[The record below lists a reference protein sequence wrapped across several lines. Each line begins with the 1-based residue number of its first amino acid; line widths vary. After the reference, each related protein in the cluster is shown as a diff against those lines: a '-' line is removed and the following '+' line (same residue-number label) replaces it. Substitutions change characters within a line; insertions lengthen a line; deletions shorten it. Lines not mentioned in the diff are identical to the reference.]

1 VLARWRAIWLRRT
14 FGHRHVSLTSF
25 SLVRNLDESVM
36 DVGERNPEHMGRRRF
51 IGAIGS
57 AVGAG
62 TLVAGLPEVAH
73 AAVPR
78 SATRF
83 VPLAK
88 QVRLADTRRASSAHR
103 NVGVNRIRVKVAGAN
118 GVPPTATAAV
128 FTVTAVSRSP
138 RAFVA
143 VFPSDGD
150 IPVVSNLNLGFVG
163 DVAANL
169 ATVRLGNGSVDVY
182 SNNPVDMV
190 LDLAGYYEPV
200 SAAVTHGRFIPLPVA
215 KRVIDTRERGRIVGK
230 GKEVAVFVDAVGLG
244 IANATSVVIN
254 LTVTNTV
261 SRGFFTCYPFGV
273 DLPPTSNLNVNGSG
287 QVRAGAAI
295 VRLGKRNGRPGF
307 SVYSQNGGH
316 VIVDVAGYYTGE
328 TSAAGTD
335 GMFVPVTPRR
345 ILDTRTGLGGPRGRL
360 WHRWMVETK
369 IPSPADARAGAVVT
383 NVTAV
388 EARGQGFFTL
398 MPAGTPRQNVSNL
411 NAMFAGQVVPNHAIS
426 AITTRGVAVYAHTG
440 AHILIDY
447 AGWFTGRPQ
456 LPTVSYRNPPP
467 PAVGPPWRLEIPA
480 LRFRGSDRRGHVSFV
495 LPGDPHAIVDAGHTW
510 HWTGTGFMGQR
521 AHVGLFAHRTDTA
534 FARSPWYNLHEL
546 RANDEIFIQVDT
558 PGDRRRFRY
567 RVVRSDL
574 VLNVLPESPA
584 QTKRILDVTRL
595 HPGTTISLIACTE
608 PNRLPTSL
616 KHRLIYTAAL
626 VDVVEDGI
634 QLPRP

>member
-1 VLARWRAIWLRRT
+1 M
-14 FGHRHVSLTSF
+14 
-25 SLVRNLDESVM
+25 M
-36 DVGERNPEHMGRRRF
+36 DCAGDPEQLGRRRF
-51 IGAIGS
+51 IRAVGS
-57 AVGAG
+57 AAGAG
-62 TLVAGLPEVAH
+62 ALVAALPEVAH
-73 AAVPR
+73 AAVP
-78 SATRF
+78 SGATRF

-103 NVGVNRIRVKVAGAN
+103 TVGANRIRVKVTGTN
-118 GVPPTATAAV
+118 RVPSNATAAV

-138 RAFVA
+138 QAFVA
-143 VFPSDGD
+143 VFPSDGN

-163 DVAANL
+163 EVAANL

-182 SNNPVDMV
+182 SNSPVDIV

-215 KRVIDTRERGRIVGK
+215 KRVIDTRERGRRVGK
-230 GKEVAVFVDAVGLG
+230 DKAVDVFVDAVGPGL
-244 IANATSVVIN
+244 ANATSVVIN
-254 LTVTNTV
+254 LTVTDTLAP
-261 SRGFFTCYPFGV
+261 GFFTCYPFGV
-273 DLPPTSNLNVNGSG
+273 DRPFTSNLNVNGPG
-287 QVRAGAAI
+287 QIRASAAV
-295 VRLGKRNGRPGF
+295 VRLGTRNGRPGF
-307 SVYSQNGGH
+307 RVYSQSGAH
-316 VIVDVAGYYTGE
+316 VIVDVAGFYTGE

-345 ILDTRTGLGGPRGRL
+345 ILDTRSGLGGTRGRQ

-369 IPSPADARAGAVVT
+369 VPSPADTRAGAIAV

-388 EARGQGFFTL
+388 EARGPGFFTV
-398 MPAGTPRQNVSNL
+398 MPAGARRQNVSNL
-411 NAMFAGQVVPNHAIS
+411 NAMFAGQIVPNHAMS
-426 AITTRGVAVYAHTG
+426 AISTRGVAVYSHTG
-440 AHILIDY
+440 AHVLIDY

-456 LPTVSYRNPPP
+456 LPLVSYRNPPP
-467 PAVGPPWRLEIPA
+467 PAVGPAWRLEIPA
-480 LRFRGSDRRGHVSFV
+480 LRFRGSDRRGHVSLV
-495 LPGDPHAIVDAGHTW
+495 LPGNPDAIVDAGHTW

-534 FARSPWYNLHEL
+534 SARSPWYNLHEL

-574 VLNVLPESPA
+574 VLNVLPASPA
-584 QTKRILDVTRL
+584 QTKRILDATRL